1 MLLNSQPIKNGRSPA
16 QNLYNCH
23 LRISL
28 LSVKLLLPQN
38 SFINEARRP
47 GKTTHSLPNIPQ
59 GNTVRI
65 RTDEQNLWDKKGFVI
80 K

>member
-1 MLLNSQPIKNGRSPA
+1 MLLNSQPIKNGISPA

-38 SFINEARRP
+38 SFINEAPRP